1 MSFGENTRTLCK
13 YCRVSTHSSK
23 TCTVCQLCQN
33 TEHRTNMCPNL
44 FCQNCKNYGHVKHF
58 CQNLVLPTKNVEI
71 VTLDDESP
79 RGGEKD
85 EGGHKIESLCQP
97 IVSMANLL
105 LDPASNVYD
114 WYQPQYIPAPTSN
127 ISGQLLKGQVPTYL
141 DSPPPTRG
149 VTYKYDEKEE
159 TLRWK
164 NENERFKR
172 KRHGKMRDRN
182 GRRGRSESRRR
193 SREKIGKIKNHED

>member
-1 MSFGENTRTLCK
+1 
-13 YCRVSTHSSK
+13 
-23 TCTVCQLCQN
+23 
-33 TEHRTNMCPNL
+33 MCPTL
-44 FCQNCKNYGHVKHF
+44 FCQNCENYGHVKHF

-114 WYQPQYIPAPTSN
+114 WYQPQYIPAPTSD
-127 ISGQLLKGQVPTYL
+127 ISRQLLKGQVPTY
-141 DSPPPTRG
+141 RFH
-149 VTYKYDEKEE
+149 YDKVEKFF
-159 TLRWK
+159 
-164 NENERFKR
+164 FK
-172 KRHGKMRDRN
+172 
-182 GRRGRSESRRR
+182 S
-193 SREKIGKIKNHED
+193 